1 MDIQLPISTSNDID
15 LANVDDSIKNSIKNI
30 ISTSKGSRPFKSYIG
45 IDYQILYSE
54 GASPG
59 TLLYLKSYI
68 DVNLRN
74 LETRIKIRDIRV
86 GLIPGTKGDIIVE
99 VDYTIP
105 ALNVESS
112 TKVNFSI

>member
-30 ISTSKGSRPFKSYIG
+30 ISTSKGSRPFKPYIG
-45 IDYQILYSE
+45 INYQILYADGIS
-54 GASPG
+54 SG

-74 LETRIKIRDIRV
+74 LETRIKIKDIRV
-86 GLIPGTKGDIIVE
+86 GLIPGTNGDIIVE